1 MLLCQHDLSSAAG
14 RCQAIKA
21 GMILLNHTTMLCS
34 WAAGQLEQLASP
46 VLAKTKPALIALKL
60 CITRQKGFGR
70 RTMVL
75 KGVLVRK
82 ESCVPAPLC

>member
-1 MLLCQHDLSSAAG
+1 MLL
-14 RCQAIKA
+14 
-21 GMILLNHTTMLCS
+21 S

-46 VLAKTKPALIALKL
+46 VLAKIKPALIALKL

-75 KGVLVRK
+75 KGELMRRG
-82 ESCVPAPLC
+82 SCR